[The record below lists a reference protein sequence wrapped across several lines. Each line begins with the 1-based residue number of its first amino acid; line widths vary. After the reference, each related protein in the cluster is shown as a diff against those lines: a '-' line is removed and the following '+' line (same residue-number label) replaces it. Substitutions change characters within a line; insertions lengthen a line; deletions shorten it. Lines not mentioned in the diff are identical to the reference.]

1 MMGKPIYQICKQH
14 IVYEK
19 NAMVDIGT
27 QIEREKKNPNVF
39 WYLSSSRGFSKP
51 KTATNERARGRISKH
66 K

>member
-1 MMGKPIYQICKQH
+1 MMGKPIYQICRQH

-39 WYLSSSRGFSKP
+39 
-51 KTATNERARGRISKH
+51 
-66 K
+66 